1 MAEDQ
6 WQTSGV
12 HTFTMTGKADL
23 TLIVLS
29 SPHGSMAGNRE
40 LAHSPQVPL
49 GFMKVCGVSQQPSLY
64 IQAPVHH
71 SPLSRPGSKSLHTGG
86 EMYSGKEKYEKRLT
100 QS

>member
-1 MAEDQ
+1 MSDKYQGGCQLISQEQKLQILIRKSCPCGKTLFHWGKEDLGLLAEDQ

-29 SPHGSMAGNRE
+29 SLHGSMAGSRE

-49 GFMKVCGVSQQPSLY
+49 GFMKVCGVSQ
-64 IQAPVHH
+64 
-71 SPLSRPGSKSLHTGG
+71 
-86 EMYSGKEKYEKRLT
+86 
-100 QS
+100 